1 MRSPVRPL
9 LLSVLVPLAAPC
21 QDSRTL
27 TPPADAVGPADADGP
42 IAASFDVDPQ
52 FNPQPEPPGQ
62 VPRFVA
68 EGGLDRAWE
77 GLLQDPATGVEM
89 RLEVLTESFQMNG
102 QAVDL
107 AQVWI
112 LFPPGPVIPPDPVHP
127 PDPIR
132 VALLGTLNLANG
144 LLVLNGIIE
153 DGRTRAH
160 VRGEAT
166 VAEGGVSALG
176 ELMFNPQP
184 EPPGLF

>member
-9 LLSVLVPLAAPC
+9 LLSLLVPLAAAC
-21 QDSRTL
+21 QDSATL
-27 TPPADAVGPADADGP
+27 TAPGPADATGAVAASTA
-42 IAASFDVDPQ
+42 IAASFEVEPQ

-62 VPRFVA
+62 VLQFEA
-68 EGGLDRAWE
+68 EGSLERAWV
-77 GLLQDPATGVEM
+77 GVVRDPATGVER
-89 RLEVLTESFQMNG
+89 RLEVVVESVEMNG
-102 QAVDL
+102 RTLRL

-112 LFPPGPVIPPDPVHP
+112 LHPPDPIIP

-132 VALLGTLNLANG
+132 VALQGTLNLANG

-153 DGRTRAH
+153 DGLTRAH

-166 VAEGGVSALG
+166 VSEGSVSALG

-184 EPPGLF
+184 EPPGLL